1 MPTMKNRKHLSSKAM
16 KKEAKAFKANL
27 KKEQE
32 EPKSKFAKGGIVSK
46 YHKKHGGEKMKIGC
60 R

>member
-32 EPKSKFAKGGIVSK
+32 EPKSKFAKGGLVSK
-46 YHKKHGGEKMKIGC
+46 KSKKHC